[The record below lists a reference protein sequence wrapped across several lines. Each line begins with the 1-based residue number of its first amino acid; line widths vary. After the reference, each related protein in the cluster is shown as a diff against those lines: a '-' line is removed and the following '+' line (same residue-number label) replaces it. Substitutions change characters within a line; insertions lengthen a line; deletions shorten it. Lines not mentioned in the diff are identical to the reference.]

1 MSEYDFEGERNR
13 AIVEDFGIAPVGT
26 APFCEATLA
35 ALRRAYAAGQS
46 NGATVTVFGTPS
58 DAWGDLDRLVALAAG
73 IIAGEVDDSISVEQT
88 ADLAARMLSA
98 LKAQAVNT

>member
-35 ALRRAYAAGQS
+35 ALRRAYAAGVQAS
-46 NGATVTVFGTPS
+46 EGNDLAHLVT
-58 DAWGDLDRLVALAAG
+58 LAAG
-73 IIAGEVDDSISVEQT
+73 MLGTPYAKQSSYVAEY
-88 ADLAARMLSA
+88 AAELLSA
-98 LKAQAVNT
+98 LKAQAVKP

>member
-35 ALRRAYAAGQS
+35 ALRRAYAAGKAAGGGS
-46 NGATVTVFGTPS
+46 
-58 DAWGDLDRLVALAAG
+58 DLDRLVALAAG
-73 IIAGEVDDSISVEQT
+73 VEASTAGTRLVNAEAIALRA
-88 ADLAARMLSA
+88 ADLLQA
-98 LKAQAVNT
+98 LKAQAVKP